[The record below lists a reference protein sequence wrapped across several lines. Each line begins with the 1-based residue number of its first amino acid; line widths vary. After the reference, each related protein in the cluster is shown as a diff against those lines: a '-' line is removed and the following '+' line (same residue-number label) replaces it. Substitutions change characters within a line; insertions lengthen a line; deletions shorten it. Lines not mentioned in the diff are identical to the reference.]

1 MYKFSSIKSE
11 VFGQLRHAFDENGN
25 VWFCSVDIYKPLGLH
40 AYVIRRITSEDRI
53 PNMFSVDGTNR
64 KAVGVSEAGLYE
76 MIFMSRKPEAQAFK
90 HWVTHEVL
98 PSIRKNGGYI
108 FGQEQLSGDDLKN
121 LEDKIR
127 ELSEAVAK
135 ANLGKKKLAGYLAQE
150 EDHNHNLFAMYLSEK
165 QKREKVEEN
174 MIAASEYLSDADNVS
189 RFLAAIKA
197 MREMDSRKAEFRAMD
212 LEAKNAESRIPY
224 AAVEP
229 AHDPDPMVKLPD
241 GTIGRRSEL
250 MARDKH

>member
-1 MYKFSSIKSE
+1 MYKFSACFSA
-11 VFGQLRHAFDENGN
+11 VFGQLHYATDEEGAL
-25 VWFCSVDIYKPLGLH
+25 WFCAPDAYKSLDLNR
-40 AYVIRRITSEDRI
+40 AQLRRIAAEDRK
-53 PNMFSVDGTNR
+53 NDLFSLPGSRR
-64 KAVGVSEAGLYE
+64 KLQVSEAGLYD
-76 MIFMSRKPEAQAFK
+76 MIFMSRKPEAKAFK
-90 HWVTHEVL
+90 CWVTHEVL
-98 PSIRKNGGYI
+98 PSIRKNGGYV
-108 FGQEQLSGDDLKN
+108 FGQEQLSGDDLRD

-150 EDHNHNLFAMYLSEK
+150 EDHNHDLFAMYLSEK

-174 MIAASEYLSDADNVS
+174 MIAASEYLSDANNVS

-224 AAVEP
+224 AAAEP